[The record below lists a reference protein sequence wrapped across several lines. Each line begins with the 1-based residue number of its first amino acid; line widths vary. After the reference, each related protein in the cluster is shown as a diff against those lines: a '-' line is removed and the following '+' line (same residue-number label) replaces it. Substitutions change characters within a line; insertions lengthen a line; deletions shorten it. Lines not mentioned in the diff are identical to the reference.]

1 MRGKANAQRGGHGLA
16 LNESRPAW
24 LPAAPFL
31 FVLLWS
37 GGFTAVKLALPYAD
51 ALTLQVVRYLCV
63 VAILLP
69 LWLWLRPPRPDRPT
83 LRHLIRMG
91 LVVQFGYFAAM
102 NLGQQFGMGPGA
114 IALIIGLQP
123 VVVAL
128 LAPFVTGDPPVG
140 PRGWV
145 GLGLGLAGA
154 AMVILSG
161 SGLQAGG
168 WLGLF
173 FSVLALGLM
182 AAGALME
189 RRGGRPCH
197 LVTANLIM
205 CGVGLLATLPLAL
218 TFETLRVDWSWPF
231 AAGLAYLVLVNSL
244 VSLSLLFL
252 MLRHGEAARAST
264 VFFLVPPV
272 AAAIAWVVLD
282 AAMTPLAIAGTVV
295 AAAGVALVAPR
306 RG

>member
-1 MRGKANAQRGGHGLA
+1 MKEAK
-16 LNESRPAW
+16 PAW

-37 GGFTAVKLALPYAD
+37 GGFTAVKLALPYAE
-51 ALTLQVVRYLCV
+51 ALTLQVIRYACV

-69 LWLWLRPPRPDRPT
+69 AWLALRPPWPDRPT
-83 LRHLIRMG
+83 LRHLLRMG

-123 VVVAL
+123 VVVAV
-128 LAPFVTGDPPVG
+128 LAPAVTGDPPIG
-140 PRGWV
+140 PRGWM
-145 GLGLGLAGA
+145 GLGLGLSGA
-154 AMVILSG
+154 VMVILSG

-168 WLGLF
+168 WLGLA
-173 FSVLALGLM
+173 FSVLALALM

-189 RRGGRPCH
+189 RRGGRPCD
-197 LVTANLIM
+197 LVTANLVM
-205 CGVGLLATLPLAL
+205 CGVALAATLPVAL
-218 TFETLRVDWSWPF
+218 VFETMRVEWTGQF
-231 AAGLAYLVLVNSL
+231 VAGLAYLVVVNSL

-272 AAAIAWVVLD
+272 AALIAWVVLD
-282 AAMTPLAIAGTVV
+282 ARMTPLAIGGTVV
-295 AAAGVALVAPR
+295 AAVGVALVVLKR
-306 RG
+306 

>member
-1 MRGKANAQRGGHGLA
+1 MRDI
-16 LNESRPAW
+16 RPAW
-24 LPAAPFL
+24 LAAAPFL

-37 GGFTAVKLALPYAD
+37 GGFTAVQLALPYAE
-51 ALTLQVVRYLCV
+51 ALTLQVVRYACV

-69 LWLWLRPPRPDRPT
+69 LWLILRPGWPDRAT
-83 LRHLIRMG
+83 LGHLVRMG

-128 LAPFVTGDPPVG
+128 LAPSVTGDPAVG
-140 PRGWV
+140 PRGWA

-161 SGLQAGG
+161 SGLRAGG
-168 WLGLF
+168 WLGLL
-173 FSVLALGLM
+173 FSVLALLLM

-197 LVTANLIM
+197 LVTANFVM

-218 TFETLRVDWSWPF
+218 AFETMRVEWSWPF
-231 AAGLAYLVLVNSL
+231 VAGLAYLVLVNSL

-252 MLRHGEAARAST
+252 MLRHGEAARVST

-272 AAAIAWVVLD
+272 AAAIAWVVLG
-282 AAMTPLAIAGTVV
+282 AAMTPLAIAGTAV
-295 AAAGVALVAPR
+295 AAAGVALVALR
-306 RG
+306 R

>member
-1 MRGKANAQRGGHGLA
+1 MKEAK
-16 LNESRPAW
+16 PAW
-24 LPAAPFL
+24 LPLAPFL

-37 GGFTAVKLALPYAD
+37 GGFTAVKAALPYAE
-51 ALTLQVVRYLCV
+51 ALTLQAVRYVCV

-69 LWLWLRPPRPDRPT
+69 LWLVLRPPVPDRAT
-83 LRHLIRMG
+83 LTHLVRMG

-128 LAPFVTGDPPVG
+128 LAPAVAGDPPVG
-140 PRGWV
+140 ARGWAGLV
-145 GLGLGLAGA
+145 LGLLGA

-161 SGLQAGG
+161 SGISAGG

-173 FSVLALGLM
+173 FSVLALVLM

-189 RRGGRPCH
+189 RRGGRPCD
-197 LVTANLIM
+197 LVTANLVM
-205 CGVGLLATLPLAL
+205 CGVALVATLPMAWGV
-218 TFETLRVDWSWPF
+218 EAMRVRWTWEF
-231 AAGLAYLVLVNSL
+231 VAALAYLVLVNSL
-244 VSLSLLFL
+244 ISLSLLFL
-252 MLRHGEAARAST
+252 MLRHGEAARASS

-272 AAAIAWVVLD
+272 AAAIAWVVLG
-282 AAMTPLAIAGTVV
+282 AAMTPLAMAGTAV
-295 AAAGVALVAPR
+295 AAVGVALVVAR
-306 RG
+306 R